1 MPRVCYTAPMNT
13 TPESTF
19 FHRIAP
25 IVRDVVARGGAQ
37 PKIATHKRIGD
48 YATETDIA
56 VENAII
62 EELAQAFPTDAV
74 MAEEGHAEASI
85 PEGRI
90 WIIDP
95 ICGTNN
101 LGRGLSSFC
110 TNIALAEGGSLVAAC
125 VIDHAKGDY
134 FWSVGDNTVY
144 VNNSPL
150 DVSDLDEFSDVYI
163 DIDLGA
169 LPSTSKEMK
178 DRQYTAA
185 RKLADLPGYLPL
197 SLNTSLGFAYTA
209 IGKVDGFINAYN
221 HPWDIAAAS
230 FLIQQSG
237 GVITDL
243 EGKPWDL
250 ASVGAIGAR
259 NAQIHQTLLD
269 NYRP

>member
-1 MPRVCYTAPMNT
+1 MNQS
-13 TPESTF
+13 PESAF
-19 FHRIAP
+19 FHRIVP
-25 IVRDVVARGGAQ
+25 LVRDVVERGGNE
-37 PKIATHKRIGD
+37 PKIATNKRAGD

-56 VENAII
+56 VENCIV
-62 EELAQAFPTDAV
+62 EELAKTFPGDV
-74 MAEEGHAEASI
+74 ILAEEGHAEADI

-110 TNIALAEGGSLVAAC
+110 TNIALAEGGVVIASC
-125 VIDHAKGDY
+125 VIDYAKGDY
-134 FWSVGDNTVY
+134 FWSIGDNIVY
-144 VNNSPL
+144 VNDSPL
-150 DVSDLDEFSDVYI
+150 DPQALDDRPDVYI
-163 DIDLGA
+163 DLDLGA
-169 LPSTSKEMK
+169 LPSTDSPTK
-178 DRQYTAA
+178 DRQYAAA
-185 RKLADLPGYLPL
+185 RALTDMPGYLMV

-209 IGKVDGFINAYN
+209 VGKIDGFINSYN

-243 EGKPWDL
+243 SGNAWSL

-259 NAQIHQTLLD
+259 NGELHQTLLSAHLA
-269 NYRP
+269 